1 MKYAIY
7 LMAMLPLYWVIP
19 EGFQAIDPYD
29 KFLYLTGLWGTVW
42 FSIVLLLGPIGRYTK
57 KKELFYGKQP
67 LGLATFTWFAVH
79 VIAYFWFHQSSFD
92 IALFDLVLRPF
103 LVVGLVAFGI
113 LSALAY
119 TSRQKAIKWLKAGWN
134 QLHQMVVIAAALGAA
149 HGLIAQKTTTTEGA
163 VVAMVLLA
171 ALITRYKLMIWSKL

>member
-1 MKYAIY
+1 MKYVIY
-7 LMAMLPLYWVIP
+7 LIAMVPLYWVIP

-42 FSIVLLLGPIGRYTK
+42 FSIVLLLGPIGRYFK
-57 KKELFYGKQP
+57 RKELFYGKQP
-67 LGLATFTWFAVH
+67 LGLAVFSWFVLH
-79 VIAYFWFHQSSFD
+79 VFVYFAYHQSGFG
-92 IALFDLVLRPF
+92 IALGDLIIRPY
-103 LVVGLVAFGI
+103 LLVGLTSFSI
-113 LSALAY
+113 LAALAY

-163 VVAMVLLA
+163 VVAIVLLA
-171 ALITRYKLMIWSKL
+171 ALITRYKVMIWSKL